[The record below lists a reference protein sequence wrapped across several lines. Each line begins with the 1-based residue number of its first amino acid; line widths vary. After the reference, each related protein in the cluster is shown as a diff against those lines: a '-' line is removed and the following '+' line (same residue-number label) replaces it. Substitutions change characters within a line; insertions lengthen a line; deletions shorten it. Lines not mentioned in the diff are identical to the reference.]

1 MSYLVRNQND
11 VLGPNAAIE
20 LPSGSGAATFVGLQL
35 MEPLYFFSAAAP
47 AAGSQVLFIV
57 PQAPSQATGA
67 TPLGAYQLLGVSA
80 TFTVTSTSGT
90 LQVTHDTGVS
100 APGSGTAMLS
110 SAVSL
115 SGTANTVV
123 SGIPATTLTGAQRI
137 LSPGDRLSITFGGT
151 LTGLANISV
160 SVYLAKAS
168 PLIGGGLAY

>member
-11 VLGPNAAIE
+11 VIGPNAAIE
-20 LPSGSGAATFVGLQL
+20 LPSGAGASTFVGMQL
-35 MEPLYFFSAAAP
+35 MEPLYFFQAALT
-47 AAGSQVLFIV
+47 AGSQVLFIV

-90 LQVTHDTGVS
+90 LQLTHDTGVS

-110 SAVSL
+110 SALSL

-123 SGIPATTLTGAQRI
+123 SAVPSTTLTGAQRVF
-137 LSPGDRLSITFGGT
+137 LPGDRLSVTIGGT
-151 LTGLANISV
+151 VTGGANLSV